1 MWDILVT
8 PFLTF
13 PFMQRALLAS
23 FMVAI
28 SSGVVG
34 SFLVM
39 RRMSLVGD
47 ALSHGILPGIALGF
61 MFYGFN
67 LIAMGIGGVLA
78 GIAIALLAFWV
89 SRYTKLNED
98 ASFAAFYLISLAIG
112 VIIISKIGSQVDL
125 LHILFGS
132 VLTIDNR
139 MLVFL
144 WAIMC
149 FTLITIAIIYR
160 PLVLFVID
168 PIFLQSMKIKG
179 VNYYGIFLL
188 VVVVNLIAGFQAL
201 GSLMA
206 VGLLMLPVII
216 GQLWVR
222 SIEGLFVVIVV
233 LGFLIAYFGLLTSF
247 YLDVPS
253 GPAIIGVAGLI
264 YFFSLLFGRAGGILI
279 RFFRLKHK
287 AA

>member
-1 MWDILVT
+1 MWDFFIT
-8 PFLTF
+8 PFITF

-23 FMVAI
+23 LMVAI
-28 SSGVVG
+28 SSGIVG

-67 LIAMGIGGVLA
+67 LVAMGIGGVIA
-78 GIAIALLAFWV
+78 GALIALLAFVV
-89 SRYTKLNED
+89 SRFTKLNED

-112 VIIISKIGSQVDL
+112 VVIISKIGSQVDL

-132 VLTIDNR
+132 VLTIDNA

-149 FTLITIAIIYR
+149 ITLLAVAIIYR
-160 PLVLFVID
+160 PLVLFIID
-168 PIFLQSMKIKG
+168 PIFLQSMKIRG
-179 VNYYGIFLL
+179 ISYYAIFLFI
-188 VVVVNLIAGFQAL
+188 VVINLIAGFQAL

-222 SIEGLFVVIVV
+222 SIEGLFIVIVI
-233 LGFLIAYFGLLTSF
+233 LGFLIAYLGLLSSF

-253 GPAIIGVAGLI
+253 GPAIIGVAGII
-264 YFFSLLFGRAGGILI
+264 YFFSLLFGRSGGILT
-279 RFFRLKHK
+279 RVFRLKHK
-287 AA
+287 TA

>member
-1 MWDILVT
+1 MWDFFIT
-8 PFLTF
+8 PFITF

-23 FMVAI
+23 LMVAI
-28 SSGVVG
+28 SSGIVG

-67 LIAMGIGGVLA
+67 LVAMGIGGVIA
-78 GIAIALLAFWV
+78 GALIALLAFVV
-89 SRYTKLNED
+89 SRFTKLNED

-112 VIIISKIGSQVDL
+112 VVIISKIGSQVDL

-132 VLTIDNR
+132 VLTIDNA

-149 FTLITIAIIYR
+149 ITLLAVASIYR
-160 PLVLFVID
+160 PRVLFIID
-168 PIFLQSMKIKG
+168 PIFLQSMKIRG
-179 VNYYGIFLL
+179 ISYYAIFLFI
-188 VVVVNLIAGFQAL
+188 VVINLIAGFQAL

-222 SIEGLFVVIVV
+222 SIEGLFIVIVI
-233 LGFLIAYFGLLTSF
+233 LGFLIAYFGLLSSF

-253 GPAIIGVAGLI
+253 GPAIIGVAGIL
-264 YFFSLLFGRAGGILI
+264 YFFSLLFGRSGGILT
-279 RFFRLKHK
+279 RVFRLKHK
-287 AA
+287 TA

>member
-1 MWDILVT
+1 MWDFFIT
-8 PFLTF
+8 PFITF

-23 FMVAI
+23 LMVAI
-28 SSGVVG
+28 SSGIVG

-67 LIAMGIGGVLA
+67 LVAMGIGGVIA
-78 GIAIALLAFWV
+78 GALIALLAFVV
-89 SRYTKLNED
+89 SRFTKLNED

-112 VIIISKIGSQVDL
+112 VVIISKIGSQVDL

-132 VLTIDNR
+132 VLTIDNA

-149 FTLITIAIIYR
+149 ITLLAVAIIYR
-160 PLVLFVID
+160 PLVLFIID
-168 PIFLQSMKIKG
+168 PIFLQSMKIRG
-179 VNYYGIFLL
+179 ISYYAIFLFI
-188 VVVVNLIAGFQAL
+188 VVINLIAGFQAL

-216 GQLWVR
+216 GQLWMR
-222 SIEGLFVVIVV
+222 SIEGLFIVIVI
-233 LGFLIAYFGLLTSF
+233 LGFLIAYFGLLSSF

-253 GPAIIGVAGLI
+253 GPAIIGVAGII
-264 YFFSLLFGRAGGILI
+264 YFFSLLFGRSGGILT
-279 RFFRLKHK
+279 RVFRLKHK
-287 AA
+287 TA

>member
-1 MWDILVT
+1 MWDFFIA

-23 FMVAI
+23 FMVAV

-67 LIAMGIGGVLA
+67 LIAMGIGGVIA
-78 GIAIALLAFWV
+78 GILIALLAFLV

-98 ASFAAFYLISLAIG
+98 ASFAAFYLISLSVG
-112 VIIISKIGSQVDL
+112 VVIISKIGSQVDL

-132 VLTIDNR
+132 VLTIDNN

-149 FTLITIAIIYR
+149 ITLIAIGIIYR

-179 VNYYGIFLL
+179 VYYYGVFLFL
-188 VVVVNLIAGFQAL
+188 VVINLIAGFQAL

-216 GQLWVR
+216 GQLWAR
-222 SIEGLFVVIVV
+222 SIEGLFIVIVI
-233 LGFLIAYFGLLTSF
+233 LGFVIAYLGLLSSF

-253 GPAIIGVAGLI
+253 GPAIIGVAGIL
-264 YFFSLLFGRAGGILI
+264 YFLSLFFGRSGGILI
-279 RFFRLKHK
+279 RFFKLKHK
-287 AA
+287 TA

>member
-1 MWDILVT
+1 MWDFFIT
-8 PFLTF
+8 PFITF

-23 FMVAI
+23 LMVAI
-28 SSGVVG
+28 SSGIVG

-67 LIAMGIGGVLA
+67 LVAMGIGGVIA
-78 GIAIALLAFWV
+78 GALIALLAFVV
-89 SRYTKLNED
+89 SRFTKLNED

-112 VIIISKIGSQVDL
+112 VVIISKIGSQVDL

-132 VLTIDNR
+132 VLTIDNA

-149 FTLITIAIIYR
+149 ITLLAVAIIYR
-160 PLVLFVID
+160 PLVLFIID
-168 PIFLQSMKIKG
+168 PIFLQSMKIRG
-179 VNYYGIFLL
+179 ISYYAIFLFI
-188 VVVVNLIAGFQAL
+188 VVINLIAGFQAL

-222 SIEGLFVVIVV
+222 SIEGLFIVIVI
-233 LGFLIAYFGLLTSF
+233 LGFLIAYFGLLSSF

-253 GPAIIGVAGLI
+253 GPAIIGVAGIL
-264 YFFSLLFGRAGGILI
+264 YFFSLLFGRSGGILT
-279 RFFRLKHK
+279 RVFRLKHK
-287 AA
+287 TA